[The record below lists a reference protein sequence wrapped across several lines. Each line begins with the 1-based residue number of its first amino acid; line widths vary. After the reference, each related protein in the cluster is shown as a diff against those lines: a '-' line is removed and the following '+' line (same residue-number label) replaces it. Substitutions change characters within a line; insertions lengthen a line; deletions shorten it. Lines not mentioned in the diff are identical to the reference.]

1 MGIRKRKFRGT
12 VMTTQVREVEV
23 EIECNDDD
31 DLSTKQTSNNA
42 LCEAASLSGG
52 CFETDVDDVEE
63 ITEPTDEEWLD
74 AEFGPRCD
82 EFEEGCVVCE
92 AYKKFDSGTPVDEL
106 IDTTINPEALEE
118 RIREVLQRNGIKP

>member
-12 VMTTQVREVEV
+12 VMTTQVQEVEV

-31 DLSTKQTSNNA
+31 DLLETKIEQR
-42 LCEAASLSGG
+42 LCQAASLSGG

-74 AEFGPRCD
+74 AELGPRCD

-118 RIREVLQRNGIKP
+118 RIREFLQRNGIKP

>member
-1 MGIRKRKFRGT
+1 
-12 VMTTQVREVEV
+12 MTTQVQEVEV

-31 DLSTKQTSNNA
+31 DLLETKIEQR
-42 LCEAASLSGG
+42 LCQAASLSGG

>member
-31 DLSTKQTSNNA
+31 DLDEADIEQR

>member
-31 DLSTKQTSNNA
+31 DLLETTIEQR
-42 LCEAASLSGG
+42 LCQAASPSGG

-63 ITEPTDEEWLD
+63 IDDE
-74 AEFGPRCD
+74 G
-82 EFEEGCVVCE
+82 
-92 AYKKFDSGTPVDEL
+92 
-106 IDTTINPEALEE
+106 NPL
-118 RIREVLQRNGIKP
+118 